1 MSFYLSDKDY
11 KQMIG
16 LISGGSNGKNS
27 DGGTYMDV
35 PEAAH
40 ESKQQGIVAD
50 TVDAVQ
56 MGAWQGVSDIAHGLG
71 ALTGANWLHDVGD
84 WAAKGADENLAT
96 MSDEMKSALGQNA
109 FDGEDQGVR
118 NVRWWAGNLG
128 SLIGQNLDAVAT
140 LGAGKLA
147 TFGAK
152 QAGKLLL
159 KKEAAEEIGKTAV
172 EQAAKRGI
180 PQKYWNMVGITAT
193 MSAMSGG
200 SRYGQKRDEVMAM
213 TNEQLSQI
221 PQFSDVYYAI
231 ADSEEGEGKT
241 TEEIYSLAK
250 SAFADKVGRDAALN
264 PTAIATDL
272 ATNAV
277 SGLGGGF
284 WGLGNPAKTVKG
296 GLLKGSIVEGGT
308 EAIQGVGEQYALNKA
323 EQDNYNPN
331 KDLTDGMA
339 DNAINGAILGGVF
352 GSAMGALD
360 ARTDRA
366 AFNKQK
372 RTLLE
377 HINTGNEAIDNQL
390 RNYIDV
396 INQGASDLDDL
407 VSASRVQALNNAG
420 IAKAQERLA
429 AEEALAQQQSKAQF
443 ESDFFGEEVQ
453 PQSEVSTFQVD
464 PNLERALELHSILG
478 QFRKNDLSRANEF
491 IDTPTVF
498 ADEQARKD
506 YVTDR
511 AFDEV
516 RNIAQ
521 SYGIDPKDGKAMRRW
536 LENYAEKAKEYANDE
551 PQAVAPASN
560 LQSSANTAPEFRN
573 GIVSGA
579 NDEIDVGNG
588 NYQPFQYEVVDASTL
603 TPTQQKD
610 ENQFRD
616 RDRVSSQA
624 QINNI
629 ARNLDPRKLAASPTM
644 DVGAPL
650 LALDGKTIIAGNGR
664 TMAIRQAYQEGGAD
678 GYRQFLQ
685 DNSAQFGIDPAQLS
699 EIENPVLVRRL
710 TSPVDIAQ
718 VAINSNEQG
727 GMRMSDLEQAKV
739 DARRLPSMDNFVA
752 NDDGDINSVD
762 NQYFIGQFI
771 KNQPENVRNELLDSR
786 GNLSQTG
793 LQRIRNAMLYEAY
806 GDSQTL
812 SRLIENTDQG
822 AKNVLNALTSIAP
835 KVAQTQQGIN
845 SGKLSSDVNISKDVI
860 KAVEKYNQLNAQGFK
875 ISDYLAQEDF
885 VGDLSPEAR
894 EILTIFDDNR
904 RSGKRIA
911 QVLGAYFDQ
920 AKTQGNLSQASMFGD
935 VAFDKLGSLQQVKN
949 INEDVRYSFAGENAK
964 TANTTFLEKA
974 KQALES
980 GIDADTVY
988 NQTGWY
994 KGVDGKF
1001 KFEIDNSNAQY
1012 IPGDDSVGA
1021 DRALGE
1027 TLKNDELYEAYPEL
1041 RNLRVTFA
1049 NLKDGLGSYSRDEGG
1064 PQITLNAALPDS
1076 DKKAILLHE
1085 VQHAIQD
1092 IEGFARGSSPTTEA
1106 MLLFKD
1112 KHGMSYQ
1119 EAGELLSSKRA
1130 ALQRA
1135 AFKHSYIQ
1143 SEPSYKGKKADLT
1156 ASAKE
1161 QIALQDEIRKL
1172 EGLLLVDM
1180 TEAYDLYNRSA
1191 GEVEARN
1198 VEHRINMSQYDRS
1211 YSHPP
1216 STADVLESEQI
1227 VRYDNGAAF
1236 KLNESANSDF
1246 AKAVDD
1252 VANGKFS
1259 SQIIE
1264 VGTTPSVLK
1273 MLGLPDANVVISGAV
1288 LKKVMLGKHNVTA
1301 ETLKQLPKQINDPV
1315 AVMKSSTQQN
1325 GYVVLTE
1332 LMENVNGINKPI
1344 VAALHLKQ
1352 TSQGIELINIAS
1364 VYGRNNSQ
1372 IQRGLENDL
1381 LYWNKKKGV
1390 NFLDNLTLQLRSPLS
1405 ETNSTKG
1412 YQFAR
1417 TVGLQLPSSLT
1428 SVDNLSALN
1437 IKTEADLSQYQ
1448 SAKNNQ
1454 ETQINPEIQR
1464 AQEILRK
1471 TFGKAAEHIEVT
1483 TFANPPKDVKNL
1495 ITSDVEGWFNP
1506 KTGKVT
1512 LIADSINA
1520 TKTMSKEER
1529 LQFVA
1534 WHEMAHRGINVGY
1547 KGSYDSLMQEVG
1559 KNKAVSQ
1566 IADAIQAQ
1574 RKGTDDLAAT
1584 NRSVAIEEAIA
1595 EIMAAHETGKWNEL
1609 ESRYG
1614 VEIKKGQRQSAKSW
1628 LAMTAQKIKNFLSK
1642 FFGVDRAAQFSDED
1656 VLNLVAK
1663 IKESAVGKLN
1673 ENGDIRFSRNEELTE
1688 ERYTQAKE
1696 NGETELTFHQWKQ
1709 VRSPEFKTWFGDWEN
1724 DPENASKVIN
1734 PRTGEPLVVYHGR
1747 FDDFTVFDR
1756 NELGANTYSNA
1767 DKTNMAM
1774 TAALGHWFSTQD
1786 IAKETGIYTKT
1797 LQAYLDIKDPKEYSS
1812 LWYGLVDDIES
1823 YVPTDENGDVKADI
1837 SDFDDTQ
1844 EITDAA
1850 DTYRFEL
1857 EDEGY
1862 DGLII
1867 HKDNEFGG
1875 SSFVAFDS
1883 NQIKSATDNTGA
1895 FSKENDDI
1903 RFSRKGELEYQR
1915 DLIVTHNISADG
1927 IMHADKMG
1935 GLPLASVAVAKQ
1947 SNPLTNFGEVTLIG
1961 SRDYIDPKGANKA
1974 QVFGSDIYSP
1984 RYPRISYEY
1993 LAKDQKALFNRFEKS
2008 AKEIEDRAF
2017 DYDFTQ
2023 GLENTGAKQAMLN
2036 SDAVKHQFLK
2046 EHNIPYEKAYRD
2058 IPKSVHA
2065 DYPSIQKAIKAGVR
2079 ADDISSRENASKLEG
2094 LFRDFIKDYIK
2105 DIEDR
2110 VSPSP
2115 LLKNVIVRAKQ
2126 ALEGDKYAVQS
2137 FAEARVKEG
2146 LKLQSIQKVLDQP
2159 ETLSN
2164 MRKAVGEHEDAFR
2177 NYVDSIVDTM
2187 LVKEKIWSGTDGYG
2201 RNKYVAH
2208 TIENVVKKLKKDLRG
2223 GESFNYGMP
2232 NVRAAVTPKF
2242 KSIADIQANKHRIVS
2257 KEEFE
2262 TARDIL
2268 EKDGYLLADKLGVS
2282 SLDIYDVLWNVA
2294 DENVSKAF
2302 GYAGIKD
2309 TQENRK
2315 AVDAFLNKLKAL
2327 PTEYFEGKAKDVT
2340 QFSNFAG
2347 AVVPDNL
2354 ARNAYDVLEKS
2365 GVKIFTYDSADPKSR
2380 IEAIKQA
2387 TNQLDEERGGDI
2399 LFSRANTMQ
2408 SALDLAMTGV
2418 ADSEPT
2424 AWDNLKA
2431 KNFAIFKGKFDKA
2444 IGKVDEWL
2452 ADSLRPVND
2461 WIDSMHLVDWT
2472 GNTSSRDHEK
2482 RRLKDA
2488 MYTAKGKRDALNSEL
2503 EQAYLKPILSKI
2515 AALSKETK
2523 KSKHPIDELTMKR
2536 LVGNWIS
2543 ARYSIEKNIDLL
2555 NRDEKVMRDTKRLLD
2570 NAKQNGTSAE
2580 VRRLNEAYLKA
2591 KEQYDNR
2598 KADIYNTDYKNK
2610 GNRFKVGVAGGW
2622 SIPEAE
2628 LIMKNTEQRISK
2640 SNLESIAEMVYDLN
2654 QSRLDID
2661 RASGRYTESEYQEYK
2676 SNRHYVPLTGDPN
2689 ADADVDIISGAGSS
2703 ALNIARDKTLKG
2715 RTSSEAEDAI
2725 DAVWKSIGKSTT
2737 YAGFTEFKSRIDDL
2751 FETEVTLLKDKGYSD
2766 AEAREQATANLGI
2779 SKRKMQ
2785 GLTRSSDNVLIRKEG
2800 GDYYEYEL
2808 PTQVMESL
2816 RNDNVEHANAF
2827 LKVISKPT
2835 GWYAR
2840 GVTQW
2845 TVTFAPMNMARDTWE
2860 KSEFI
2865 RVQKLYDKNNRLVDS
2880 KTMDK
2885 IGRDTLKN
2893 AFADKEVWQATK
2905 RLGFGQELR
2914 DTVPAERMLKQLL
2927 KEGGVSNY
2935 GTYLD
2940 KSETDLIKK
2949 LRKENNPIAGK
2960 LEKAGKIL
2968 EGYNKMFDTV
2978 SALASY
2984 KALVENGIDSKQAAA
2999 TTLELTNFR
3008 KTGSK
3013 MRGIK
3018 ALYMFSQPT
3027 VMGAANLIRYLSTRK
3042 GQIRFVAYLA
3052 GMTALYT
3059 VLRAMDDDDEGGN
3072 KMDQLGDI
3080 TRYIPIPIG
3089 GGHYFKIPVGFGM
3102 PQMAWNFSTNI
3113 VKGAMSDISLTEA
3126 GANML
3131 VHSMKTFSPVSPSE
3145 ISAAKYPME
3154 KITLTATPTIL
3165 QPLMQ
3170 NVLNRSAFGNKITTN
3185 YVREDKLKAEQS
3197 KATTAQFWKDAAMEL
3212 NDSLGIDM
3220 HPEQIKNLFDGY
3232 SSMFGSL
3239 KELNTVF
3246 VENPNREQ
3254 LGRNTRM
3261 PFVNQFIGTTNEF
3274 AIQSRYYEASEEAN
3288 QVYKEYKSRKERNEM
3303 GNWLDSEKMKLIKFH
3318 EEEATMIGKMR
3329 SEKAKL
3335 TRAMRSGQ
3343 ISAVAYESGIKRY
3356 NKEMSQVQA
3365 KMLRKYRKMEGLNTN

>member
-1 MSFYLSDKDY
+1 MSFYLSNKDY
-11 KQMIG
+11 KEMIG
-16 LISGGSNGKNS
+16 IISGDTGSKKGNGAS
-27 DGGTYMDV
+27 TTYLDTELTAQE
-35 PEAAH
+35 P
-40 ESKQQGIVAD
+40 KKQQQGIVAD

-56 MGAWQGVSDIAHGLG
+56 MGAWKGVSDIAHGVG
-71 ALTGANWLHDVGD
+71 ALTGADWLHDVGD
-84 WAAKGADENLAT
+84 WAAKGADENVAS
-96 MSDEMKSALGQNA
+96 MSDEMKAALNQNA
-109 FDGEDQGVR
+109 FDGEGQGVR
-118 NVRWWAGNLG
+118 NLRWWAGNLG
-128 SLIGQNLDAVAT
+128 SLIGQNLDTALT
-140 LGAGKLA
+140 LGAGKIA
-147 TFGAK
+147 TIGAK

-159 KKEAAEEIGKTAV
+159 KKEVAEEVGKTAV

-200 SRYGQKRDEVMAM
+200 GRYGQKRDEVMGM
-213 TNEQLSQI
+213 TNEQLAQI
-221 PQFSDVYYAI
+221 PQFSDEYYSI
-231 ADSEEGEGKT
+231 ADSDEGKGKST
-241 TEEIYSLAK
+241 DELYTMAK
-250 SAFADKVGRDAALN
+250 KSFADKVGRDAALN

-272 ATNAV
+272 VTNAV

-284 WGLGNPAKTVKG
+284 WGLGSPAKTIKG
-296 GLLKGSIVEGGT
+296 GLLKGAAVEGGT
-308 EAIQGVGEQYALNKA
+308 EAIQGIGEQYALNKA
-323 EQDNYNPN
+323 DQDYLNPN
-331 KDLTDGMA
+331 KDLTEGMA
-339 DNAINGAILGGVF
+339 DNAINGAVLGAVF
-352 GSAMGALD
+352 GSAMGGLD
-360 ARTDRA
+360 THTDRI
-366 AFNKQK
+366 AFNNQK
-372 RTLLE
+372 RTILN
-377 HINTGNEAIDNQL
+377 HINTGNDAVDSQL
-390 RNYIDV
+390 RNYVDML
-396 INQGASDLDDL
+396 NHGATELDDL

-420 IAKAQERLA
+420 IATAKARQA
-429 AEEALAQQQSKAQF
+429 AEEALAEQQAKAKF
-443 ESDFFGEEVQ
+443 ESDFFDEEQ
-453 PQSEVSTFQVD
+453 PQQETTSTFKVD

-491 IDTPTVF
+491 IDTPTIF

-506 YVTDR
+506 YVIGR

-536 LENYAEKAKEYANDE
+536 LEDYAEKAKEYANDD
-551 PQAVAPASN
+551 PQAVAPVSN
-560 LQSSANTAPEFRN
+560 LQSSANIAPEFRN
-573 GIVSGA
+573 GVVSGA

-616 RDRVSSQA
+616 RDRASSQA

-629 ARNLDPRKLAASPTM
+629 ARNLDPRKLASSPTM

-699 EIENPVLVRRL
+699 EMENPVLVRRL

-845 SGKLSSDVNISKDVI
+845 IGKLSSDVNISEDVI
-860 KAVEKYNQLNAQGFK
+860 QAVEKYNQLNAQGFK

-904 RSGKRIA
+904 RSSKRIA
-911 QVLGAYFDQ
+911 QVLGSYLNKAQVQGDTSVMSLFGDDTTFDRLGTLQQ
-920 AKTQGNLSQASMFGD
+920 AKNVSD
-935 VAFDKLGSLQQVKN
+935 DY
-949 INEDVRYSFAGENAK
+949 RYSFAGENAK
-964 TANTTFLEKA
+964 TANKDLLSKA
-974 KQALES
+974 KMAIEN
-980 GIDADTVY
+980 GKDAELVRQD
-988 NQTGWY
+988 TGWF
-994 KGVDGKF
+994 KGLDGKWR
-1001 KFEIDNSNAQY
+1001 FEL
-1012 IPGDDSVGA
+1012 DDSEITFKTKNVAQAIKSGA
-1021 DRALGE
+1021 NLGDLINAE
-1027 TLKNDELYEAYPEL
+1027 KLFNAYPG
-1041 RNLRVTFA
+1041 
-1049 NLKDGLGSYSRDEGG
+1049 LKDVAVKESQSGTYYSPKTNEIFFNINESSSSLKGD
-1064 PQITLNAALPDS
+1064 
-1076 DKKAILLHE
+1076 LLHE
-1085 VQHAIQD
+1085 VQHAIQRV
-1092 IEGFARGSSPTTEA
+1092 ENFARGGSPKQFSEKVIDRNKILSENEQHFASVSFNKLSAKGKEYARAINRGENVEA
-1106 MLLFKD
+1106 N
-1112 KHGMSYQ
+1112 YR
-1119 EAGELLSSKRA
+1119 LLS
-1130 ALQRA
+1130 
-1135 AFKHSYIQ
+1135 
-1143 SEPSYKGKKADLT
+1143 ENPNDKANWADYLHRIN
-1156 ASAKE
+1156 SAKQYVQSGEDLSVISPLE
-1161 QIALQDEIRKL
+1161 QYRQL
-1172 EGLLLVDM
+1172 
-1180 TEAYDLYNRSA
+1180 A

-1198 VEHRINMSQYDRS
+1198 VESRLSFTDQQRKEIS
-1211 YSHPP
+1211 P
-1216 STADVLESEQI
+1216 
-1227 VRYDNGAAF
+1227 
-1236 KLNESANSDF
+1236 K
-1246 AKAVDD
+1246 
-1252 VANGKFS
+1252 
-1259 SQIIE
+1259 
-1264 VGTTPSVLK
+1264 TTQ
-1273 MLGLPDANVVISGAV
+1273 D
-1288 LKKVMLGKHNVTA
+1288 
-1301 ETLKQLPKQINDPV
+1301 IND
-1315 AVMKSSTQQN
+1315 QN
-1325 GYVVLTE
+1325 QVIRYTNGENYTLTE
-1332 LMENVNGINKPI
+1332 SDIAE
-1344 VAALHLKQ
+1344 
-1352 TSQGIELINIAS
+1352 IEKAQAI
-1364 VYGRNNSQ
+1364 
-1372 IQRGLENDL
+1372 
-1381 LYWNKKKGV
+1381 
-1390 NFLDNLTLQLRSPLS
+1390 
-1405 ETNSTKG
+1405 
-1412 YQFAR
+1412 
-1417 TVGLQLPSSLT
+1417 
-1428 SVDNLSALN
+1428 LN
-1437 IKTEADLSQYQ
+1437 Q
-1448 SAKNNQ
+1448 
-1454 ETQINPEIQR
+1454 
-1464 AQEILRK
+1464 
-1471 TFGKAAEHIEVT
+1471 TFGKAAEHIEVA
-1483 TFANPPKDVKNL
+1483 TFANPPKDVRHL

-1559 KNKAVSQ
+1559 KNKAISQ

-1574 RKGTDDLAAT
+1574 RKNTDDLAAT
-1584 NRSVAIEEAIA
+1584 NRAVAIEEAIA
-1595 EIMAAHETGKWNEL
+1595 EMMAAHETGKWNEL

-1614 VEIKKGQRQSAKSW
+1614 VEIKKGQRQSTKSW
-1628 LAMTAQKIKNFLSK
+1628 LAMTAQRIKDFLSK
-1642 FFGVDRAAQFSDED
+1642 FFGVERAAQFSDED
-1656 VLNLVAK
+1656 VLNLIAR
-1663 IKESAVGKLN
+1663 IKSSSLN
-1673 ENGDIRFSRNEELTE
+1673 ETSDIGDVRFSRNEELTE
-1688 ERYTQAKE
+1688 ERYNQAKSK
-1696 NGETELTFHQWKQ
+1696 GETELTFKQWQQ
-1709 VRSPEFKTWFGDWEN
+1709 VRSPEFKAWFGDWEN
-1724 DPENASKVIN
+1724 DPENASKVVN
-1734 PRTGEPLVVYHGR
+1734 PKTGEPLVVYHASTASFNVFEPSNPR
-1747 FDDFTVFDR
+1747 F
-1756 NELGANTYSNA
+1756 
-1767 DKTNMAM
+1767 
-1774 TAALGHWFSTQD
+1774 AAGN
-1786 IAKETGIYTKT
+1786 INGIYFTDKIDQEMIEEYGDKIYHAFLNIKKQLT
-1797 LQAYLDIKDPKEYSS
+1797 GNPRKYAEDVKGVHFPYPPTTDKLNAYNKAIGSVEDIKNVILDAGFDGVKSKFGRSYEYI
-1812 LWYGLVDDIES
+1812 VF
-1823 YVPTDENGDVKADI
+1823 K
-1837 SDFDDTQ
+1837 
-1844 EITDAA
+1844 
-1850 DTYRFEL
+1850 
-1857 EDEGY
+1857 
-1862 DGLII
+1862 
-1867 HKDNEFGG
+1867 
-1875 SSFVAFDS
+1875 S

-1895 FSKENDDI
+1895 FSKESDDI
-1903 RFSRKGELEYQR
+1903 RFSRKGESEYQR

-1961 SRDYIDPKGANKA
+1961 SRNYIDPKGVNKA

-1993 LAKDQKALFNRFEKS
+1993 SAKNQKALFNRFEKS

-2023 GLENTGAKQAMLN
+2023 GLEDTGAKQAMLN

-2065 DYPSIQKAIKAGVR
+2065 DYPSIQKAIKAGISEE
-2079 ADDISSRENASKLEG
+2079 DISSIESADKFEG
-2094 LFRDFIKDYIK
+2094 LFREFIKDYIK
-2105 DIEDR
+2105 DIEGR

-2126 ALEGDKYAVQS
+2126 ALDGDKYAVRT
-2137 FAEARVKEG
+2137 FAESRVKEG
-2146 LKLQSIQKVLDQP
+2146 LKLQESKKVLDQP

-2164 MRKAVGEHEDAFR
+2164 MRKAVSEHEDAFR
-2177 NYVDSIVDTM
+2177 DYVDSIVETM
-2187 LVKEKIWSGTDGYG
+2187 PVKEKIWNGTDGHG

-2262 TARDIL
+2262 TARDAL
-2268 EKDGYLLADKLGVS
+2268 EKEGDSLANKLGVS
-2282 SLDIYDVLWNVA
+2282 TLDIYDVLWNAV
-2294 DENVSKAF
+2294 DENTSKAF

-2309 TQENRK
+2309 TQENRM

-2327 PTEYFEGKAKDVT
+2327 PTEYFEGKAKDIT

-2354 ARNAYDVLEKS
+2354 AKNAYDVLEKS
-2365 GVKIFTYDSADPKSR
+2365 GVKIFTYDSTDPKSR

-2418 ADSEPT
+2418 ADSEPS
-2424 AWDNLKA
+2424 AWDNLKS
-2431 KNFAIFKGKFDKA
+2431 KDFSGFKERFKRA
-2444 IGKVDEWL
+2444 MGKVDEWL

-2461 WIDSMHLVDWT
+2461 WIDSMHLEDQT

-2488 MYTAKGKRDALNSEL
+2488 MYVAKGKRDAINSEL

-2515 AALSKETK
+2515 ATLSKQSQN
-2523 KSKHPIDELTMKR
+2523 KSHPMDELTMKR
-2536 LVGNWIS
+2536 MVGNWIS

-2580 VRRLNEAYLKA
+2580 VRRLHEAYLKA

-2610 GNRFKVGVAGGW
+2610 VNRFKVGVAGGW

-2628 LIMKNTEQRISK
+2628 LIMSNTEKHISR
-2640 SNLESIAEMVYDLN
+2640 SNLEYVADLVYDLN
-2654 QSRLDID
+2654 QSRLEVD
-2661 RASGRYTESEYQEYK
+2661 RASGRYTEAEYQEYK
-2676 SNRHYVPLTGDPN
+2676 ANRHYVPLTGDPN
-2689 ADADVDIISGAGSS
+2689 ADVDVDIISGAGSN

-2737 YAGFTEFKSRIDDL
+2737 YAGFAEFKSRIDDL
-2751 FETEVTLLKDKGYSD
+2751 FETEVALLKDKGYSD

-2800 GDYYEYEL
+2800 NDYYEYEL

-2845 TVTFAPMNMARDTWE
+2845 TVTFAPMNMMRDTWE

-2885 IGRDTLKN
+2885 IGRDTIKN
-2893 AFADKEVWQATK
+2893 ALTDKEVWQATK

-2914 DTVPAERMLKQLL
+2914 DSVPAERMLKQLL

-2940 KSETDLIKK
+2940 KTEVDLVKRLK
-2949 LRKENNPIAGK
+2949 KENNPLAGK
-2960 LEKAGKIL
+2960 LEKVGKVF

-2984 KALVENGIDSKQAAA
+2984 KALVDNGIDSKQAAA

-3027 VMGAANLIRYLSTRK
+3027 VMGAANLMRYLSTRK
-3042 GQIRFVAYLA
+3042 GQIRFAAYMA
-3052 GMTALYT
+3052 VMTSLYT
-3059 VLRAMDDDDEGGN
+3059 VLRSMDDEDEGGN

-3080 TRYIPIPIG
+3080 TRYIPIPLG
-3089 GGHYFKIPVGFGM
+3089 GGKYFKIPVGFGM
-3102 PQMAWNFSTNI
+3102 AQMAWNFSTNI
-3113 VKGAMSDISLTEA
+3113 VKGAVGDISFTEA
-3126 GANML
+3126 GTNML
-3131 VHSMKTFSPVSPSE
+3131 VHSLKTFSPVSPSE

-3154 KITLTATPTIL
+3154 KITLTATPSIL
-3165 QPLMQ
+3165 QPVMQ

-3185 YVREDKLKAEQS
+3185 YVRDDKLKAEQS
-3197 KATTAQFWKDAAMEL
+3197 KATTAQFWKDTAIEL
-3212 NDSLGIDM
+3212 NDTLGIDM

-3232 SSMFGSL
+3232 SSMLGSL
-3239 KELNTVF
+3239 KELNTIF
-3246 VENPNREQ
+3246 VENPNRED
-3254 LGRNTRM
+3254 LGRKTRT
-3261 PFVNQFIGTTNEF
+3261 PFLNQFIGTTNEF
-3274 AIQSRYYEASEEAN
+3274 AIQSRYYEASEEAGS
-3288 QVYKEYKSRKERNEM
+3288 VYKEYKSRKERNEL
-3303 GNWLDSEKMKLIKFH
+3303 GDWLDADKMKLIKFH
-3318 EEEATMIGKMR
+3318 EEEESIIKKAR
-3329 SEKAKL
+3329 SEKANL
-3335 TRAMRSGQ
+3335 TRALRSGK

-3356 NKEMSQVQA
+3356 NKEMSGVQA
-3365 KMLRKYRKMEGLNTN
+3365 RLLRKYRQMEGLNTH

>member
-1 MSFYLSDKDY
+1 MSFYLSNKDY
-11 KQMIG
+11 KEMIG
-16 LISGGSNGKNS
+16 IISGDTGSKKG
-27 DGGTYMDV
+27 DGASTTYLDTELTAQE
-35 PEAAH
+35 PK
-40 ESKQQGIVAD
+40 KQQGIVAD

-56 MGAWQGVSDIAHGLG
+56 MGAWKGVSDIAHGVG
-71 ALTGANWLHDVGD
+71 ALTGADWLHDVGD
-84 WAAKGADENLAT
+84 WAAKGADENVAS
-96 MSDEMKSALGQNA
+96 MSDEMKAALNQNA
-109 FDGEDQGVR
+109 FDGEGQGVR
-118 NVRWWAGNLG
+118 NLRWWAGNLG
-128 SLIGQNLDAVAT
+128 SLIGQNLDTALT
-140 LGAGKLA
+140 LGAGKVA
-147 TFGAK
+147 TIGAK

-159 KKEAAEEIGKTAV
+159 KKEVAEEVGKTAV

-200 SRYGQKRDEVMAM
+200 GRYGQKRDEVMGM
-213 TNEQLSQI
+213 TNEQLAQI
-221 PQFSDVYYAI
+221 PQFSDEYYSI
-231 ADSEEGEGKT
+231 ADSDEGKGKST
-241 TEEIYSLAK
+241 DELYTMAK
-250 SAFADKVGRDAALN
+250 KSFADKVGRDAALN

-272 ATNAV
+272 VTNSV

-284 WGLGNPAKTVKG
+284 WGLGSPAKTIKG
-296 GLLKGSIVEGGT
+296 GLLKGAAVEGGT

-323 EQDNYNPN
+323 EQDYLNPN
-331 KDLTDGMA
+331 KDLTEGMA
-339 DNAINGAILGGVF
+339 DNAINGAVLGAVF
-352 GSAMGALD
+352 GSAMGGLD
-360 ARTDRA
+360 THTDRM
-366 AFNKQK
+366 AFNNQK
-372 RTLLE
+372 RTILNY
-377 HINTGNEAIDNQL
+377 INTGNDAVDSQL
-390 RNYIDV
+390 RNYVDML
-396 INQGASDLDDL
+396 NHGATELGDL

-420 IAKAQERLA
+420 IATAKARQA
-429 AEEALAQQQSKAQF
+429 AEEALAEQQAKAKF
-443 ESDFFGEEVQ
+443 ESDFFDEEQ
-453 PQSEVSTFQVD
+453 PQQETTSTFKVD

-491 IDTPTVF
+491 IDTPTIF

-506 YVTDR
+506 YVIGR

-521 SYGIDPKDGKAMRRW
+521 SYGIDPKDGKAMRHW
-536 LENYAEKAKEYANDE
+536 LEDYAEKAKEYANDD
-551 PQAVAPASN
+551 PQAVAPVSN
-560 LQSSANTAPEFRN
+560 LQSSANIAPEFRN
-573 GIVSGA
+573 GVVSGA

-603 TPTQQKD
+603 TPTQQKN

-616 RDRVSSQA
+616 RDRASSQA

-629 ARNLDPRKLAASPTM
+629 ARNLDPRKLASSPTM

-699 EIENPVLVRRL
+699 EMENPVLVRRL

-752 NDDGDINSVD
+752 NDDGDINSAD

-793 LQRIRNAMLYEAY
+793 VQRMRNAMLYEAY

-860 KAVEKYNQLNAQGFK
+860 QAVEKYNQLNAQGFK

-894 EILTIFDDNR
+894 EILTIFDENR

-911 QVLGAYFDQ
+911 QVLGSYFNKAEVQGDTSIMSLFGEDATFDRLGTLQQ
-920 AKTQGNLSQASMFGD
+920 AKNVSD
-935 VAFDKLGSLQQVKN
+935 DY
-949 INEDVRYSFAGENAK
+949 RYSFAGENAQSS
-964 TANTTFLEKA
+964 TDAVQ
-974 KQALES
+974 QA
-980 GIDADTVY
+980 
-988 NQTGWY
+988 Q
-994 KGVDGKF
+994 
-1001 KFEIDNSNAQY
+1001 
-1012 IPGDDSVGA
+1012 
-1021 DRALGE
+1021 
-1027 TLKNDELYEAYPEL
+1027 
-1041 RNLRVTFA
+1041 
-1049 NLKDGLGSYSRDEGG
+1049 
-1064 PQITLNAALPDS
+1064 
-1076 DKKAILLHE
+1076 AIL
-1085 VQHAIQD
+1085 
-1092 IEGFARGSSPTTEA
+1092 
-1106 MLLFKD
+1106 
-1112 KHGMSYQ
+1112 
-1119 EAGELLSSKRA
+1119 
-1130 ALQRA
+1130 
-1135 AFKHSYIQ
+1135 
-1143 SEPSYKGKKADLT
+1143 
-1156 ASAKE
+1156 
-1161 QIALQDEIRKL
+1161 
-1172 EGLLLVDM
+1172 
-1180 TEAYDLYNRSA
+1180 
-1191 GEVEARN
+1191 
-1198 VEHRINMSQYDRS
+1198 
-1211 YSHPP
+1211 
-1216 STADVLESEQI
+1216 
-1227 VRYDNGAAF
+1227 
-1236 KLNESANSDF
+1236 
-1246 AKAVDD
+1246 
-1252 VANGKFS
+1252 
-1259 SQIIE
+1259 
-1264 VGTTPSVLK
+1264 
-1273 MLGLPDANVVISGAV
+1273 
-1288 LKKVMLGKHNVTA
+1288 
-1301 ETLKQLPKQINDPV
+1301 
-1315 AVMKSSTQQN
+1315 
-1325 GYVVLTE
+1325 
-1332 LMENVNGINKPI
+1332 
-1344 VAALHLKQ
+1344 
-1352 TSQGIELINIAS
+1352 
-1364 VYGRNNSQ
+1364 
-1372 IQRGLENDL
+1372 
-1381 LYWNKKKGV
+1381 
-1390 NFLDNLTLQLRSPLS
+1390 
-1405 ETNSTKG
+1405 
-1412 YQFAR
+1412 
-1417 TVGLQLPSSLT
+1417 
-1428 SVDNLSALN
+1428 
-1437 IKTEADLSQYQ
+1437 
-1448 SAKNNQ
+1448 NQ
-1454 ETQINPEIQR
+1454 
-1464 AQEILRK
+1464 
-1471 TFGKAAEHIEVT
+1471 TFGKAAEHIEVA
-1483 TFANPPKDVKNL
+1483 TFANPPKDVRHL

-1547 KGSYDSLMQEVG
+1547 KGSYDSLMKEVG
-1559 KNKAVSQ
+1559 KNKAISQ
-1566 IADAIQAQ
+1566 IADAIQMQ
-1574 RKGTDDLAAT
+1574 RKNTDDLAAT

-1595 EIMAAHETGKWNEL
+1595 EMMAAHETGKWNEL

-1614 VEIKKGQRQSAKSW
+1614 VEIKKGQRQSTKSW
-1628 LAMTAQKIKNFLSK
+1628 LSMTAQRIKDFLSK
-1642 FFGVDRAAQFSDED
+1642 FFGVERAAQFSDED
-1656 VLNLVAK
+1656 VLNLISR
-1663 IKESAVGKLN
+1663 IKSSSLN
-1673 ENGDIRFSRNEELTE
+1673 ETSDIGDVRFSRNEELTE
-1688 ERYTQAKE
+1688 ERYNQAKSK
-1696 NGETELTFHQWKQ
+1696 GETELTFKQWQQ
-1709 VRSPEFKTWFGDWEN
+1709 VRSPEFKAWFGDWEN
-1724 DPENASKVIN
+1724 DPENASKVVN
-1734 PRTGEPLVVYHGR
+1734 PKTGEPLVVYHGTLNNFNIFNNDR
-1747 FDDFTVFDR
+1747 GVHFVSDDPKFVDKFVTQNGGDFAD
-1756 NELGANTYSNA
+1756 GANVMPLFISSKNPFDY
-1767 DKTNMAM
+1767 TNKKHVGKLSVMAGLSSSAVSEIKKGKWQRIEDR
-1774 TAALGHWFSTQD
+1774 TIIES
-1786 IAKETGIYTKT
+1786 
-1797 LQAYLDIKDPKEYSS
+1797 IKD
-1812 LWYGLVDDIES
+1812 LGFDGF
-1823 YVPTDENGDVKADI
+1823 YVNEDGVKNLAV
-1837 SDFDDTQ
+1837 F
-1844 EITDAA
+1844 
-1850 DTYRFEL
+1850 
-1857 EDEGY
+1857 
-1862 DGLII
+1862 
-1867 HKDNEFGG
+1867 N
-1875 SSFVAFDS
+1875 S
-1883 NQIKSATDNTGA
+1883 NQIKSASSNTGA

-1903 RFSRKGELEYQR
+1903 RFSRKGESEYQR

-1927 IMHADKMG
+1927 IMHADKIG

-1947 SNPLTNFGEVTLIG
+1947 SNPLTSFGEVTLIG
-1961 SRDYIDPKGANKA
+1961 SRNYIDPKGVNKA

-1993 LAKDQKALFNRFEKS
+1993 SAKNQKALFNRFEKS
-2008 AKEIEDRAF
+2008 AKEIEDSSF
-2017 DYDFTQ
+2017 GYDFTQ
-2023 GLENTGAKQAMLN
+2023 GLEDTGAKQAMLN
-2036 SDAVKHQFLK
+2036 SDAVKYQFLK
-2046 EHNIPYEKAYRD
+2046 EHNIPYKKAYRD

-2065 DYPSIQKAIKAGVR
+2065 DYPSIQKAIKAGISEE
-2079 ADDISSRENASKLEG
+2079 DISSIESADKFEG
-2094 LFRDFIKDYIK
+2094 LFREFIKDYIK
-2105 DIEDR
+2105 DIEGR
-2110 VSPSP
+2110 VPPSPS
-2115 LLKNVIVRAKQ
+2115 LKNVIVRAKQ
-2126 ALEGDKYAVQS
+2126 ALDGDKYAVRT
-2137 FAEARVKEG
+2137 FAESRVKEG
-2146 LKLQSIQKVLDQP
+2146 LKLQESKKVLDQP

-2164 MRKAVGEHEDAFR
+2164 MRKAVSEHEDAFR
-2177 NYVDSIVDTM
+2177 NYVDSIVETM
-2187 LVKEKIWSGTDGYG
+2187 PVKEKIWNGTDGHG

-2262 TARDIL
+2262 TARDAL
-2268 EKDGYLLADKLGVS
+2268 KKEGDSLANKLGVS
-2282 SLDIYDVLWNVA
+2282 TLDIYDVLWNAV
-2294 DENVSKAF
+2294 DENTSKAF

-2309 TQENRK
+2309 TQENRM

-2327 PTEYFEGKAKDVT
+2327 PTEYFEGKAKDIT

-2354 ARNAYDVLEKS
+2354 AKNAYDVLEKS
-2365 GVKIFTYDSADPKSR
+2365 GVKIFTYDSTNPNSR

-2418 ADSEPT
+2418 ADSEPS
-2424 AWDNLKA
+2424 AWDSLKS
-2431 KNFAIFKGKFDKA
+2431 KDFSGFKERFNRA
-2444 IGKVDEWL
+2444 VGKVDEWL

-2461 WIDSMHLVDWT
+2461 WIDSMHLEDQT

-2488 MYTAKGKRDALNSEL
+2488 MYVAKGKRDAINSEL

-2515 AALSKETK
+2515 AALSKQSQN
-2523 KSKHPIDELTMKR
+2523 KSHPMDELTMKR
-2536 LVGNWIS
+2536 MVGNWIS

-2580 VRRLNEAYLKA
+2580 VRRLHEAYLKA

-2628 LIMKNTEQRISK
+2628 LIMSNTEKHISR
-2640 SNLESIAEMVYDLN
+2640 SNLEYVADLVYDLN
-2654 QSRLDID
+2654 QSRLDVD
-2661 RASGRYTESEYQEYK
+2661 RASGRYTEAEYQEYK
-2676 SNRHYVPLTGDPN
+2676 ANRHYVPLTGDPN
-2689 ADADVDIISGAGSS
+2689 ADVDVDIISGAGSN

-2737 YAGFTEFKSRIDDL
+2737 YAGFAEFKARIDDL
-2751 FETEVTLLKDKGYSD
+2751 FETEVALLKDKGYSD

-2800 GDYYEYEL
+2800 SDYYEYEL

-2845 TVTFAPMNMARDTWE
+2845 TVTFAPMNMMRDTWE

-2885 IGRDTLKN
+2885 IGRDTIKN
-2893 AFADKEVWQATK
+2893 AFTDKEVWQATK

-2914 DTVPAERMLKQLL
+2914 DSVPVERMLKQLL

-2940 KSETDLIKK
+2940 KSEVDLVKR
-2949 LRKENNPIAGK
+2949 LRKENNPLAGK
-2960 LEKAGKIL
+2960 LEKVGKVF

-3027 VMGAANLIRYLSTRK
+3027 VMGAANLMRYLSTRK
-3042 GQIRFVAYLA
+3042 GQIRFAAYMA
-3052 GMTALYT
+3052 AMISLYT
-3059 VLRAMDDDDEGGN
+3059 VLRSMDDEDEGGN

-3080 TRYIPIPIG
+3080 TRYIPIPLG
-3089 GGHYFKIPVGFGM
+3089 GGKYFKIPVGFGM
-3102 PQMAWNFSTNI
+3102 AQMAWNFSTNI
-3113 VKGAMSDISLTEA
+3113 VKGAVGDISLTEA

-3131 VHSMKTFSPVSPSE
+3131 VHSLKTFSPVSPSE

-3154 KITLTATPTIL
+3154 KITLTATPSIL
-3165 QPLMQ
+3165 QPVMQ

-3185 YVREDKLKAEQS
+3185 YVRDDKLKAEQS
-3197 KATTAQFWKDAAMEL
+3197 KATTAQFWKDTAIEL
-3212 NDSLGIDM
+3212 NDTLGIDM

-3232 SSMFGSL
+3232 SSMLGSL
-3239 KELNTVF
+3239 KELNTIF
-3246 VENPNREQ
+3246 VENPNRED
-3254 LGRNTRM
+3254 LGRKTRT
-3261 PFVNQFIGTTNEF
+3261 PFLNQFIGTTNEF
-3274 AIQSRYYEASEEAN
+3274 AIQSRYYEASEEAKS
-3288 QVYKEYKSRKERNEM
+3288 VYNEYKSRKERNEL
-3303 GNWLDSEKMKLIKFH
+3303 GDWLDADKIKLIKFH
-3318 EEEATMIGKMR
+3318 EEEESIIKKAR
-3329 SEKAKL
+3329 SEKANL
-3335 TRAMRSGQ
+3335 TRALRSGK

-3356 NKEMSQVQA
+3356 NKEMSGVQA
-3365 KMLRKYRKMEGLNTN
+3365 RLLRKYRQMEGLNTH

>member
-1 MSFYLSDKDY
+1 MSFYLSNKDY
-11 KQMIG
+11 KEMIG
-16 LISGGSNGKNS
+16 IISGDTGSKKGNGAS
-27 DGGTYMDV
+27 TTYLDTELMAEE
-35 PEAAH
+35 PK
-40 ESKQQGIVAD
+40 KQQGIVAD

-56 MGAWQGVSDIAHGLG
+56 MGAWKGVSDIAHGVG
-71 ALTGANWLHDVGD
+71 ALTGADWLHDVGD
-84 WAAKGADENLAT
+84 WAAKGADENVAS
-96 MSDEMKSALGQNA
+96 MSDEMKAALNQNA
-109 FDGEDQGVR
+109 FDGEGQGVR
-118 NVRWWAGNLG
+118 NLRWWAGNLG
-128 SLIGQNLDAVAT
+128 SLIGQNLDTALT
-140 LGAGKLA
+140 LGAGKIA
-147 TFGAK
+147 TIGAK

-159 KKEAAEEIGKTAV
+159 KKEVAEEVGKTAV

-200 SRYGQKRDEVMAM
+200 GRYGQKRDEVMGMA
-213 TNEQLSQI
+213 NEQLAQI
-221 PQFSDVYYAI
+221 PQFSDEYYSI
-231 ADSEEGEGKT
+231 ADSDEGKGKST
-241 TEEIYSLAK
+241 DELYTMAK
-250 SAFADKVGRDAALN
+250 KSFADKVGRDAALN

-272 ATNAV
+272 VTNAV

-284 WGLGNPAKTVKG
+284 WGLGSPAKTIKG
-296 GLLKGSIVEGGT
+296 GLLKGAAVEGGT
-308 EAIQGVGEQYALNKA
+308 EAIQGIGEQYALNKA
-323 EQDNYNPN
+323 DQDYLNPN
-331 KDLTDGMA
+331 KDLTEGMA
-339 DNAINGAILGGVF
+339 DNAINGAVLGAVF
-352 GSAMGALD
+352 GSAMGGLD
-360 ARTDRA
+360 THTDRI
-366 AFNKQK
+366 AFNNQK
-372 RTLLE
+372 RTLLN
-377 HINTGNEAIDNQL
+377 HINTGNDAVDSQL
-390 RNYIDV
+390 RNYVDML
-396 INQGASDLDDL
+396 NHGATELGDL
-407 VSASRVQALNNAG
+407 VSASRVQAINNAG
-420 IAKAQERLA
+420 IATAKARQA
-429 AEEALAQQQSKAQF
+429 AEEALAEQQAKAKF
-443 ESDFFGEEVQ
+443 ESDFFDEEQ
-453 PQSEVSTFQVD
+453 PQQETTSTFKVD

-491 IDTPTVF
+491 IDTPTIF

-506 YVTDR
+506 YVIGR

-536 LENYAEKAKEYANDE
+536 LEDYAEKAKEYANDD
-551 PQAVAPASN
+551 PQAVAPVSN
-560 LQSSANTAPEFRN
+560 LQSSANIAPEFRN
-573 GIVSGA
+573 GVVSGA

-603 TPTQQKD
+603 APTQQKN

-616 RDRVSSQA
+616 RDRASSQA

-629 ARNLDPRKLAASPTM
+629 ARNLDPRKLASSPTM

-685 DNSAQFGIDPAQLS
+685 DNSAQFGIDQAQLS
-699 EIENPVLVRRL
+699 EMENPVLVRRL

-752 NDDGDINSVD
+752 NDDGDINSAD
-762 NQYFIGQFI
+762 NQYFIAQFI

-793 LQRIRNAMLYEAY
+793 VQRMRNAMLYEAY

-835 KVAQTQQGIN
+835 KVAQTQQGID
-845 SGKLSSDVNISKDVI
+845 SGKLSSDVNISEDVI
-860 KAVEKYNQLNAQGFK
+860 QAVEKYNQLNAQGFK

-894 EILTIFDDNR
+894 EILTIFDENR

-911 QVLGAYFDQ
+911 QVLGSYFNKAEVQGDTSIMSLFGEDATFDRLGTLQQ
-920 AKTQGNLSQASMFGD
+920 AKNVSD
-935 VAFDKLGSLQQVKN
+935 DY
-949 INEDVRYSFAGENAK
+949 RYSFAGENAQSS
-964 TANTTFLEKA
+964 TDAVQ
-974 KQALES
+974 QA
-980 GIDADTVY
+980 
-988 NQTGWY
+988 Q
-994 KGVDGKF
+994 
-1001 KFEIDNSNAQY
+1001 
-1012 IPGDDSVGA
+1012 
-1021 DRALGE
+1021 
-1027 TLKNDELYEAYPEL
+1027 
-1041 RNLRVTFA
+1041 
-1049 NLKDGLGSYSRDEGG
+1049 
-1064 PQITLNAALPDS
+1064 
-1076 DKKAILLHE
+1076 AIL
-1085 VQHAIQD
+1085 
-1092 IEGFARGSSPTTEA
+1092 
-1106 MLLFKD
+1106 
-1112 KHGMSYQ
+1112 
-1119 EAGELLSSKRA
+1119 
-1130 ALQRA
+1130 
-1135 AFKHSYIQ
+1135 
-1143 SEPSYKGKKADLT
+1143 
-1156 ASAKE
+1156 
-1161 QIALQDEIRKL
+1161 
-1172 EGLLLVDM
+1172 
-1180 TEAYDLYNRSA
+1180 
-1191 GEVEARN
+1191 
-1198 VEHRINMSQYDRS
+1198 
-1211 YSHPP
+1211 
-1216 STADVLESEQI
+1216 
-1227 VRYDNGAAF
+1227 
-1236 KLNESANSDF
+1236 
-1246 AKAVDD
+1246 
-1252 VANGKFS
+1252 
-1259 SQIIE
+1259 
-1264 VGTTPSVLK
+1264 
-1273 MLGLPDANVVISGAV
+1273 
-1288 LKKVMLGKHNVTA
+1288 
-1301 ETLKQLPKQINDPV
+1301 
-1315 AVMKSSTQQN
+1315 
-1325 GYVVLTE
+1325 
-1332 LMENVNGINKPI
+1332 
-1344 VAALHLKQ
+1344 
-1352 TSQGIELINIAS
+1352 
-1364 VYGRNNSQ
+1364 
-1372 IQRGLENDL
+1372 
-1381 LYWNKKKGV
+1381 
-1390 NFLDNLTLQLRSPLS
+1390 
-1405 ETNSTKG
+1405 
-1412 YQFAR
+1412 
-1417 TVGLQLPSSLT
+1417 
-1428 SVDNLSALN
+1428 
-1437 IKTEADLSQYQ
+1437 
-1448 SAKNNQ
+1448 NQ
-1454 ETQINPEIQR
+1454 
-1464 AQEILRK
+1464 
-1471 TFGKAAEHIEVT
+1471 TFGKAAEHIEVA
-1483 TFANPPKDVKNL
+1483 TFANPPKDVRHL

-1547 KGSYDSLMQEVG
+1547 KGSYDSLMKEVG
-1559 KNKAVSQ
+1559 KNKAISQ
-1566 IADAIQAQ
+1566 IADAIQMQ
-1574 RKGTDDLAAT
+1574 RKNTDDLAAT

-1595 EIMAAHETGKWNEL
+1595 EMMAAHETGKWNEL

-1614 VEIKKGQRQSAKSW
+1614 VEIKKGQRQSTKSW
-1628 LAMTAQKIKNFLSK
+1628 LSMTAQRIKDFLSK
-1642 FFGVDRAAQFSDED
+1642 FFGVERAAQFSDED
-1656 VLNLVAK
+1656 VLNLISR
-1663 IKESAVGKLN
+1663 IKSSSLN
-1673 ENGDIRFSRNEELTE
+1673 ETSDIGDVRFSRNEELTE
-1688 ERYTQAKE
+1688 ERYNQAKSK
-1696 NGETELTFHQWKQ
+1696 GETELTFKQWQQ
-1709 VRSPEFKTWFGDWEN
+1709 VRSPEFKAWFGDWEN
-1724 DPENASKVIN
+1724 DPENASKVVN
-1734 PRTGEPLVVYHGR
+1734 PKTGEPLVVYHGTLNNFNIFNNDR
-1747 FDDFTVFDR
+1747 GVHFVSDDPKFVDKFVTQNGGDFAD
-1756 NELGANTYSNA
+1756 GANVMPLFISSKNPFDY
-1767 DKTNMAM
+1767 TNKKHVGKLSVMAGLSSSAVSEIKKGKWQRIEDR
-1774 TAALGHWFSTQD
+1774 TIIES
-1786 IAKETGIYTKT
+1786 
-1797 LQAYLDIKDPKEYSS
+1797 IKD
-1812 LWYGLVDDIES
+1812 LGFDGF
-1823 YVPTDENGDVKADI
+1823 YVNEDGVKNLAV
-1837 SDFDDTQ
+1837 F
-1844 EITDAA
+1844 
-1850 DTYRFEL
+1850 
-1857 EDEGY
+1857 
-1862 DGLII
+1862 
-1867 HKDNEFGG
+1867 N
-1875 SSFVAFDS
+1875 S
-1883 NQIKSATDNTGA
+1883 NQIKSASSNTGA

-1903 RFSRKGELEYQR
+1903 RFSRKGESEYQR

-1927 IMHADKMG
+1927 IMHADKIG

-1947 SNPLTNFGEVTLIG
+1947 SNPLTSFGEVTLIG
-1961 SRDYIDPKGANKA
+1961 SRNYIDPKGVNKA

-1993 LAKDQKALFNRFEKS
+1993 SAKNQKALFNRFEKS
-2008 AKEIEDRAF
+2008 AKEIEDSSF
-2017 DYDFTQ
+2017 GYDFTQ
-2023 GLENTGAKQAMLN
+2023 GLEDTGAKQAMLN
-2036 SDAVKHQFLK
+2036 SDAVKYQFLK
-2046 EHNIPYEKAYRD
+2046 EHNIPYKKAYRD

-2065 DYPSIQKAIKAGVR
+2065 DYPSIQKAIKAGISEE
-2079 ADDISSRENASKLEG
+2079 DISSIESADKFEG
-2094 LFRDFIKDYIK
+2094 LFREFIKDYIK
-2105 DIEDR
+2105 DIEGR
-2110 VSPSP
+2110 VPPSPS
-2115 LLKNVIVRAKQ
+2115 LKNVIVRAKQ
-2126 ALEGDKYAVQS
+2126 ALDGDKYAVRT
-2137 FAEARVKEG
+2137 FAESRVKEG
-2146 LKLQSIQKVLDQP
+2146 LKLQESKKVLDQP

-2164 MRKAVGEHEDAFR
+2164 MRKAVSEHEDAFR
-2177 NYVDSIVDTM
+2177 NYVDSIVETM
-2187 LVKEKIWSGTDGYG
+2187 PVKEKIWNGTDGHG

-2262 TARDIL
+2262 TARDAL
-2268 EKDGYLLADKLGVS
+2268 KKEGDSLANKLGVS
-2282 SLDIYDVLWNVA
+2282 TLDIYDVLWNAV
-2294 DENVSKAF
+2294 DENTSKAF

-2309 TQENRK
+2309 TQENRM

-2327 PTEYFEGKAKDVT
+2327 PTEYFEGKAKDIT

-2354 ARNAYDVLEKS
+2354 AKNAYDVLEKS
-2365 GVKIFTYDSADPKSR
+2365 GVKIFTYDSTNPNSR

-2418 ADSEPT
+2418 ADSEPS
-2424 AWDNLKA
+2424 AWDSLKS
-2431 KNFAIFKGKFDKA
+2431 KDFSGFKERFNRA
-2444 IGKVDEWL
+2444 VGKVDEWL

-2461 WIDSMHLVDWT
+2461 WIDSMHLEDQT

-2488 MYTAKGKRDALNSEL
+2488 MYVAKGKRDAINSEL

-2515 AALSKETK
+2515 AALSKQSQN
-2523 KSKHPIDELTMKR
+2523 KSHPMDELTMKR
-2536 LVGNWIS
+2536 MVGNWIS

-2580 VRRLNEAYLKA
+2580 VRRLHEAYLKA

-2628 LIMKNTEQRISK
+2628 LIMSNTEKHISR
-2640 SNLESIAEMVYDLN
+2640 SNLEYVADLVYDLN
-2654 QSRLDID
+2654 QSRLDVD
-2661 RASGRYTESEYQEYK
+2661 RASGRYTEAEYQEYK
-2676 SNRHYVPLTGDPN
+2676 ANRHYVPLTGDPN
-2689 ADADVDIISGAGSS
+2689 ADVDVDIISGAGSN

-2737 YAGFTEFKSRIDDL
+2737 YAGFAEFKARIDDL
-2751 FETEVTLLKDKGYSD
+2751 FETEVALLKDKGYSD

-2800 GDYYEYEL
+2800 SDYYEYEL

-2845 TVTFAPMNMARDTWE
+2845 TVTFAPMNMMRDTWE

-2885 IGRDTLKN
+2885 IGRDTIKN
-2893 AFADKEVWQATK
+2893 AFTDKEVWQATK

-2914 DTVPAERMLKQLL
+2914 DSVPVERMLKQLL

-2940 KSETDLIKK
+2940 KSEVDLVKR
-2949 LRKENNPIAGK
+2949 LRKENNPLAGK
-2960 LEKAGKIL
+2960 LEKVGKVF

-3027 VMGAANLIRYLSTRK
+3027 VMGAANLMRYLSTRK
-3042 GQIRFVAYLA
+3042 GQIRFAAYMA
-3052 GMTALYT
+3052 AMTSLYT
-3059 VLRAMDDDDEGGN
+3059 VLRSMDDEDEGGN

-3080 TRYIPIPIG
+3080 TRYIPIPLG
-3089 GGHYFKIPVGFGM
+3089 GGKYFKIPVGFGM
-3102 PQMAWNFSTNI
+3102 AQMAWNFSTNI
-3113 VKGAMSDISLTEA
+3113 VKGAVGDISLTEA

-3131 VHSMKTFSPVSPSE
+3131 VHSLKTFSPVSPSE

-3154 KITLTATPTIL
+3154 KITLTATPSIL
-3165 QPLMQ
+3165 QPVMQ

-3185 YVREDKLKAEQS
+3185 YVRDDKLKAEQS
-3197 KATTAQFWKDAAMEL
+3197 KATTAQFWKDTAIEL
-3212 NDSLGIDM
+3212 NDTLGIDM

-3232 SSMFGSL
+3232 SSMLGSL

-3246 VENPNREQ
+3246 VENPNRED
-3254 LGRNTRM
+3254 LGRKTRT
-3261 PFVNQFIGTTNEF
+3261 PFLNQFIGTTNEF
-3274 AIQSRYYEASEEAN
+3274 AIQSRYYEASEEAKS
-3288 QVYKEYKSRKERNEM
+3288 VYNEYKSRKERNEL
-3303 GNWLDSEKMKLIKFH
+3303 GDWLDADKMKLIKFH
-3318 EEEATMIGKMR
+3318 EEEESIIKKAR
-3329 SEKAKL
+3329 SEKANL
-3335 TRAMRSGQ
+3335 TRALRSGK

-3356 NKEMSQVQA
+3356 NKEMSGVQA
-3365 KMLRKYRKMEGLNTN
+3365 RLLRKYRQMEGLNTH

>member
-1 MSFYLSDKDY
+1 MSFYLSNKDY
-11 KQMIG
+11 KEMIG
-16 LISGGSNGKNS
+16 IISGDTGSKKG
-27 DGGTYMDV
+27 DGASTTYLDTELTAQE
-35 PEAAH
+35 PK
-40 ESKQQGIVAD
+40 KQQGIVAD

-56 MGAWQGVSDIAHGLG
+56 MGAWKGVSDIAHGVG
-71 ALTGANWLHDVGD
+71 ALTGADWLHDVGD
-84 WAAKGADENLAT
+84 WAAKGADENVAS
-96 MSDEMKSALGQNA
+96 MSDEMKAALNQNA
-109 FDGEDQGVR
+109 FDGEGQGVR
-118 NVRWWAGNLG
+118 NLRWWAGNLG
-128 SLIGQNLDAVAT
+128 SLIGQNLDTALT
-140 LGAGKLA
+140 LGAGKVA
-147 TFGAK
+147 TIGAK

-159 KKEAAEEIGKTAV
+159 KKEVAEEVGKTAV

-200 SRYGQKRDEVMAM
+200 GRYGQKRDEVMGM
-213 TNEQLSQI
+213 TNEQLAQI
-221 PQFSDVYYAI
+221 PQFSDEYYSI
-231 ADSEEGEGKT
+231 ADSDEGKGKST
-241 TEEIYSLAK
+241 DELYTMAK
-250 SAFADKVGRDAALN
+250 KSFADKVGRDAALN

-272 ATNAV
+272 VTNSV

-284 WGLGNPAKTVKG
+284 WGLGSPAKTIKG
-296 GLLKGSIVEGGT
+296 GLLKGAAVEGGT

-323 EQDNYNPN
+323 EQDYLNPN
-331 KDLTDGMA
+331 KDLTEGMA
-339 DNAINGAILGGVF
+339 DNAINGAVLGAVF
-352 GSAMGALD
+352 GSAMGGLD
-360 ARTDRA
+360 THTDRI
-366 AFNKQK
+366 AFNNQK
-372 RTLLE
+372 RTLLN
-377 HINTGNEAIDNQL
+377 HINTGNDAVDSQL
-390 RNYIDV
+390 RNYVDML
-396 INQGASDLDDL
+396 NHGATELGDL

-420 IAKAQERLA
+420 IATAKARQA
-429 AEEALAQQQSKAQF
+429 AEDALAEQQAKAKF
-443 ESDFFGEEVQ
+443 ESDFFDEEQ
-453 PQSEVSTFQVD
+453 PQQETTSTFKVD

-491 IDTPTVF
+491 IDTPTIF

-506 YVTDR
+506 YVIGR

-536 LENYAEKAKEYANDE
+536 LEDYAEKAKEYANDD
-551 PQAVAPASN
+551 PQAVAPVSN
-560 LQSSANTAPEFRN
+560 LQSSANIAPEFRN
-573 GIVSGA
+573 GVVSGA

-616 RDRVSSQA
+616 RDRASSQA

-629 ARNLDPRKLAASPTM
+629 ARNLDPRKLASSPTM

-699 EIENPVLVRRL
+699 EMENPVLVRRL

-752 NDDGDINSVD
+752 NDDGDINSAD

-793 LQRIRNAMLYEAY
+793 VQRMRNAMLYEAY

-860 KAVEKYNQLNAQGFK
+860 QAVEKYNQLNAQGFK

-894 EILTIFDDNR
+894 EILTIFDENR

-911 QVLGAYFDQ
+911 QVLGSYFNKAEVQGDTSIMSLFGEDATFDRLGTLQQ
-920 AKTQGNLSQASMFGD
+920 AKNVSD
-935 VAFDKLGSLQQVKN
+935 DY
-949 INEDVRYSFAGENAK
+949 RYSFAGENAQSS
-964 TANTTFLEKA
+964 TDAVQ
-974 KQALES
+974 QA
-980 GIDADTVY
+980 
-988 NQTGWY
+988 Q
-994 KGVDGKF
+994 
-1001 KFEIDNSNAQY
+1001 
-1012 IPGDDSVGA
+1012 
-1021 DRALGE
+1021 
-1027 TLKNDELYEAYPEL
+1027 
-1041 RNLRVTFA
+1041 
-1049 NLKDGLGSYSRDEGG
+1049 
-1064 PQITLNAALPDS
+1064 
-1076 DKKAILLHE
+1076 AIL
-1085 VQHAIQD
+1085 
-1092 IEGFARGSSPTTEA
+1092 
-1106 MLLFKD
+1106 
-1112 KHGMSYQ
+1112 
-1119 EAGELLSSKRA
+1119 
-1130 ALQRA
+1130 
-1135 AFKHSYIQ
+1135 
-1143 SEPSYKGKKADLT
+1143 
-1156 ASAKE
+1156 
-1161 QIALQDEIRKL
+1161 
-1172 EGLLLVDM
+1172 
-1180 TEAYDLYNRSA
+1180 
-1191 GEVEARN
+1191 
-1198 VEHRINMSQYDRS
+1198 
-1211 YSHPP
+1211 
-1216 STADVLESEQI
+1216 
-1227 VRYDNGAAF
+1227 
-1236 KLNESANSDF
+1236 
-1246 AKAVDD
+1246 
-1252 VANGKFS
+1252 
-1259 SQIIE
+1259 
-1264 VGTTPSVLK
+1264 
-1273 MLGLPDANVVISGAV
+1273 
-1288 LKKVMLGKHNVTA
+1288 
-1301 ETLKQLPKQINDPV
+1301 
-1315 AVMKSSTQQN
+1315 
-1325 GYVVLTE
+1325 
-1332 LMENVNGINKPI
+1332 
-1344 VAALHLKQ
+1344 
-1352 TSQGIELINIAS
+1352 
-1364 VYGRNNSQ
+1364 
-1372 IQRGLENDL
+1372 
-1381 LYWNKKKGV
+1381 
-1390 NFLDNLTLQLRSPLS
+1390 
-1405 ETNSTKG
+1405 
-1412 YQFAR
+1412 
-1417 TVGLQLPSSLT
+1417 
-1428 SVDNLSALN
+1428 
-1437 IKTEADLSQYQ
+1437 
-1448 SAKNNQ
+1448 NQ
-1454 ETQINPEIQR
+1454 
-1464 AQEILRK
+1464 
-1471 TFGKAAEHIEVT
+1471 TFGKAAEHIEVA
-1483 TFANPPKDVKNL
+1483 TFANPPKDVRHL

-1547 KGSYDSLMQEVG
+1547 KGSYDSLMKEVG
-1559 KNKAVSQ
+1559 KNKAISQ
-1566 IADAIQAQ
+1566 IADAIQMQ
-1574 RKGTDDLAAT
+1574 RKNTDDLAAT

-1595 EIMAAHETGKWNEL
+1595 EMMAAHETGKWNEL

-1614 VEIKKGQRQSAKSW
+1614 VEIKKGQRQSTKSW
-1628 LAMTAQKIKNFLSK
+1628 LSMTAQRIKDFLSK
-1642 FFGVDRAAQFSDED
+1642 FFGVERAAQFSDED
-1656 VLNLVAK
+1656 VLNLISR
-1663 IKESAVGKLN
+1663 IKSSSLN
-1673 ENGDIRFSRNEELTE
+1673 ETSDIGDVRFSRNEELTE
-1688 ERYTQAKE
+1688 ERYNQAKSK
-1696 NGETELTFHQWKQ
+1696 GETELTFKQWQQ
-1709 VRSPEFKTWFGDWEN
+1709 VRSPEFKAWFGDWEN
-1724 DPENASKVIN
+1724 DPENASKVVN
-1734 PRTGEPLVVYHGR
+1734 PKTGEPLVVYHGTLNNFNIFNNDR
-1747 FDDFTVFDR
+1747 GVHFVSDDPKFVDKFVTQNGGDFAD
-1756 NELGANTYSNA
+1756 GANVMPLFISSKNPFDY
-1767 DKTNMAM
+1767 TNKKHVGKLSVMAGLSSSAVSEIKKGKWQRIEDR
-1774 TAALGHWFSTQD
+1774 TIIES
-1786 IAKETGIYTKT
+1786 
-1797 LQAYLDIKDPKEYSS
+1797 IKD
-1812 LWYGLVDDIES
+1812 LGFDGF
-1823 YVPTDENGDVKADI
+1823 YVNEDGVKNLAV
-1837 SDFDDTQ
+1837 F
-1844 EITDAA
+1844 
-1850 DTYRFEL
+1850 
-1857 EDEGY
+1857 
-1862 DGLII
+1862 
-1867 HKDNEFGG
+1867 N
-1875 SSFVAFDS
+1875 S
-1883 NQIKSATDNTGA
+1883 NQIKSASSNTGA

-1903 RFSRKGELEYQR
+1903 RFSRKGESEYQR

-1927 IMHADKMG
+1927 IMHADKIG

-1947 SNPLTNFGEVTLIG
+1947 SNPLTSFGEVTLIG
-1961 SRDYIDPKGANKA
+1961 SRNYIDPKGVNKA

-1993 LAKDQKALFNRFEKS
+1993 SAKNQKALFNRFEKS
-2008 AKEIEDRAF
+2008 AKEIEDSSF
-2017 DYDFTQ
+2017 GYDFTQ
-2023 GLENTGAKQAMLN
+2023 GLEDTGAKQAMLN
-2036 SDAVKHQFLK
+2036 SDAVKYQFLK
-2046 EHNIPYEKAYRD
+2046 EHNIPYKKAYRD

-2065 DYPSIQKAIKAGVR
+2065 DYPSIQKAIKAGISEE
-2079 ADDISSRENASKLEG
+2079 DISSIESADKFEG
-2094 LFRDFIKDYIK
+2094 LFREFIKDYIK
-2105 DIEDR
+2105 DIEGR
-2110 VSPSP
+2110 VPPSPS
-2115 LLKNVIVRAKQ
+2115 LKNVIVRAKQ
-2126 ALEGDKYAVQS
+2126 ALDGDKYAVRT
-2137 FAEARVKEG
+2137 FAESRVKEG
-2146 LKLQSIQKVLDQP
+2146 LKLQESKKVLDQP

-2164 MRKAVGEHEDAFR
+2164 MRKAVSEHEDAFR
-2177 NYVDSIVDTM
+2177 NYVDSIVETM
-2187 LVKEKIWSGTDGYG
+2187 PVKEKIWNGTDGHG

-2262 TARDIL
+2262 TARDAL
-2268 EKDGYLLADKLGVS
+2268 KKEGDSLANKLGVS
-2282 SLDIYDVLWNVA
+2282 TLDIYDVLWNAV
-2294 DENVSKAF
+2294 DENTSKAF

-2309 TQENRK
+2309 TQENRM

-2327 PTEYFEGKAKDVT
+2327 PTEYFEGKAKDIT

-2354 ARNAYDVLEKS
+2354 AKNAYDVLEKS
-2365 GVKIFTYDSADPKSR
+2365 GVKIFTYDSTNPNSR

-2418 ADSEPT
+2418 ADSEPS
-2424 AWDNLKA
+2424 AWDSLKS
-2431 KNFAIFKGKFDKA
+2431 KDFSGFKERFNRA
-2444 IGKVDEWL
+2444 VGKVDEWL

-2461 WIDSMHLVDWT
+2461 WIDSMHLEDQT

-2488 MYTAKGKRDALNSEL
+2488 MYVAKGKRDAINSEL

-2515 AALSKETK
+2515 AALSKQSQN
-2523 KSKHPIDELTMKR
+2523 KSHPMDELTMKR
-2536 LVGNWIS
+2536 MVGNWIS

-2580 VRRLNEAYLKA
+2580 VRRLHEAYLKA

-2628 LIMKNTEQRISK
+2628 LIMSNTEKHISR
-2640 SNLESIAEMVYDLN
+2640 SNLEYVADLVYDLN
-2654 QSRLDID
+2654 QSRLDVD
-2661 RASGRYTESEYQEYK
+2661 RASGRYTEAEYQEYK
-2676 SNRHYVPLTGDPN
+2676 ANRHYVPLTGDPN
-2689 ADADVDIISGAGSS
+2689 ADVDVDIISGAGSN

-2737 YAGFTEFKSRIDDL
+2737 YAGFAEFKARIDDL
-2751 FETEVTLLKDKGYSD
+2751 FETEVALLKDKGYSD

-2800 GDYYEYEL
+2800 SDYYEYEL

-2845 TVTFAPMNMARDTWE
+2845 TVTFAPMNMMRDTWE

-2885 IGRDTLKN
+2885 IGRDTIKN
-2893 AFADKEVWQATK
+2893 AFTDKEVWQATK

-2914 DTVPAERMLKQLL
+2914 DSVPAERMLKQLL

-2940 KSETDLIKK
+2940 KTEVDLVKRLK
-2949 LRKENNPIAGK
+2949 KENNPLAGK
-2960 LEKAGKIL
+2960 LEKVGKVF

-3027 VMGAANLIRYLSTRK
+3027 VMGAANLMRYLSTRK
-3042 GQIRFVAYLA
+3042 GQIRFAAYMA
-3052 GMTALYT
+3052 AMTSLYT
-3059 VLRAMDDDDEGGN
+3059 VLRSMDDEDEGGN

-3080 TRYIPIPIG
+3080 TRYIPIPLG
-3089 GGHYFKIPVGFGM
+3089 GGKYFKIPVGFGM
-3102 PQMAWNFSTNI
+3102 AQMAWNFSTNI
-3113 VKGAMSDISLTEA
+3113 VKGAVGDISLTEA

-3131 VHSMKTFSPVSPSE
+3131 VHSLKTFSPVSPSE

-3154 KITLTATPTIL
+3154 KITLTATPSIL
-3165 QPLMQ
+3165 QPVMQ

-3185 YVREDKLKAEQS
+3185 YVRDDKLKAEQS
-3197 KATTAQFWKDAAMEL
+3197 KATTAQFWKDTAIEL
-3212 NDSLGIDM
+3212 NDTLGIDM

-3232 SSMFGSL
+3232 SSMLGSL

-3246 VENPNREQ
+3246 VENPNRED
-3254 LGRNTRM
+3254 LGRKTRT
-3261 PFVNQFIGTTNEF
+3261 PFLNQFIGTTNEF
-3274 AIQSRYYEASEEAN
+3274 AIQSRYYEASEEAKS
-3288 QVYKEYKSRKERNEM
+3288 VYNEYKSRKERNEL
-3303 GNWLDSEKMKLIKFH
+3303 GDWLDADKMKLIKFH
-3318 EEEATMIGKMR
+3318 EEEESIIKKAR
-3329 SEKAKL
+3329 SEKANL
-3335 TRAMRSGQ
+3335 TRALRSGK

-3356 NKEMSQVQA
+3356 NKEMSGVQA
-3365 KMLRKYRKMEGLNTN
+3365 RLLRKYRQMEGLNTH